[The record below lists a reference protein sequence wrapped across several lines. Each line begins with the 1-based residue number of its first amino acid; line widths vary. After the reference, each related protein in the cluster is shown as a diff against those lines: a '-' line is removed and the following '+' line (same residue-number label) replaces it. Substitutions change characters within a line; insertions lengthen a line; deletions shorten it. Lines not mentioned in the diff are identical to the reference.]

1 MSRSLLL
8 EELRKTGQVLL
19 DEARIST
26 ELLVGHPCPLKEGE
40 DDLAAHVI
48 GDHPQRIAHDG
59 AVGQGHV
66 VIEDA
71 RPGRNCEGILD
82 DPIGESVYQ

>member
-1 MSRSLLL
+1 
-8 EELRKTGQVLL
+8 
-19 DEARIST
+19 
-26 ELLVGHPCPLKEGE
+26 
-40 DDLAAHVI
+40 
-48 GDHPQRIAHDG
+48 
-59 AVGQGHV
+59 